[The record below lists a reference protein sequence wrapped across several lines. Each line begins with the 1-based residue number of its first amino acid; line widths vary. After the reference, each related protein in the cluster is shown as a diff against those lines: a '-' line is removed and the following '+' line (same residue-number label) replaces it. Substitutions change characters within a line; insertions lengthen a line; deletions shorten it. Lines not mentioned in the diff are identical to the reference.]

1 MNEQLDLTALRDAIA
16 ALGDGLEV
24 VNNLDWFNAQSS
36 KVKNTLIAGVIQN
49 FEIVYELSIKMIRR
63 RLSIG
68 YFSAD
73 DVDQMEFRDLLRS
86 AAETGL
92 IIDAETWFQYRKMR
106 NITAH
111 TYDHE
116 KAQLVYYKTIHFIGD
131 ASALLA
137 ALEARNV

>member
-1 MNEQLDLTALRDAIA
+1 MNEQLDLTALRDAIN
-16 ALGDGLEV
+16 ALRDGLEV
-24 VNNLDWFNAQSS
+24 VSDIGWLNAQSL
-36 KVKNTLIAGVIQN
+36 KVKNTLIAGIIQN

-63 RLSIG
+63 RLQIG

-73 DVDQMEFRDLLRS
+73 EVDQMEFRNLFKS

-92 IIDAETWFQYRKMR
+92 ISHTEAWFQYRTMR

-116 KAQLVYYKTIHFIGD
+116 KAQRVYQNTLNFIND
-131 ASALLA
+131 AAALLA
-137 ALEARNV
+137 SLESRNG